1 MDMDGKQA
9 SHDCS
14 LSKEVGIPSSS
25 CPSIDNLLWS
35 GHALGHGLGGVVLKV
50 EDVEAVLKLE
60 DYFNIRNE
68 ANNLLSLTKAIVTR
82 AQVAEMGDRVCVD
95 LCSLMKPGEGLL
107 VGSFARGLFLVHSEC
122 LESNYIASRP
132 FCVNVV
138 EMDQESYAID
148 VEWGPVHAYVSI
160 PGGRTSYLSE
170 LKAGKEVVVV
180 DQKGQLRTAIVG
192 RIKIETR
199 PLILVEAKACITFL
213 LSRIVVPLDS
223 ALLASEGKA
232 LLESGWWSNCSNLPS
247 DHCRWPG
254 IVCNEAGSI
263 IGISPP
269 SKFLKVRTKFGN
281 MNFSCFSNLVHLDP
295 ANHELGGGIPPQISV
310 LSKLGYLNLVLEWS
324 SSSIPPKLGNLK
336 NLVVLNISHNGLF
349 GTIPS
354 TLCLGNNNLVGSIPL
369 EIGNLGKLEGLD
381 LEIGNLGKLK
391 KLDLNHNNLVDSIP
405 LEIGHLG
412 KLEELDLSYNNLVGL
427 IPQTLGSLVKLRSLR
442 LPHNGI
448 NGSIPLEIRNL
459 TMLEK
464 LDLDYNNLVGPIPST
479 LDCLSNLSF
488 LDLSSNNLSAEIPS
502 QLYNLSLRQ
511 VLDPRLSPPRNEI
524 LQQNIIVIVA
534 LAFSRIYA
542 KPKSRPSMK
551 FVSQEFL
558 SPDRASSVGSFYE
571 ISLLELQS
579 LGMQYLT
586 SETRSHM
593 PYHQDESLIEVSN
606 LTYSL
611 NFKERF

>member
-1 MDMDGKQA
+1 MV
-9 SHDCS
+9 S
-14 LSKEVGIPSSS
+14 LYYESQ
-25 CPSIDNLLWS
+25 LLATI
-35 GHALGHGLGGVVLKV
+35 G
-50 EDVEAVLKLE
+50 
-60 DYFNIRNE
+60 
-68 ANNLLSLTKAIVTR
+68 
-82 AQVAEMGDRVCVD
+82 
-95 LCSLMKPGEGLL
+95 
-107 VGSFARGLFLVHSEC
+107 
-122 LESNYIASRP
+122 
-132 FCVNVV
+132 
-138 EMDQESYAID
+138 
-148 VEWGPVHAYVSI
+148 
-160 PGGRTSYLSE
+160 
-170 LKAGKEVVVV
+170 
-180 DQKGQLRTAIVG
+180 
-192 RIKIETR
+192 
-199 PLILVEAKACITFL
+199 ITFL

-232 LLESGWWSNCSNLPS
+232 LLESGWWSDCGNLPS
-247 DHCRWPG
+247 DRCRWPG
-254 IVCNEAGSI
+254 IVCNRAGSI

-269 SKFLKVRTKFGN
+269 SEFFMVGTKFRN
-281 MNFSCFSNLVHLDP
+281 MNFSCFSNLVHLDL
-295 ANHELGGGIPPQISV
+295 ANHELSGGIPPQISV
-310 LSKLGYLNLVLEWS
+310 LSKLRYLNLSLNGPEAELQLS
-324 SSSIPPKLGNLK
+324 SLVNLSRLVKLDISYNSMSSYIPPKLGNLK

-354 TLCLGNNNLVGSIPL
+354 TLCNLSDRRTCLSGSIPL
-369 EIGNLGKLEGLD
+369 EIGNLEKLEELD
-381 LEIGNLGKLK
+381 LGHNYLVGPIPHTLCNLNSPTHLVMDSNYLEGGIPREIGNMKNLESLN
-391 KLDLNHNNLVDSIP
+391 LDN
-405 LEIGHLG
+405 LG
-412 KLEELDLSYNNLVGL
+412 KLEELDLGYNNLVGP
-427 IPQTLGSLVKLRSLR
+427 IPQTPSSLAKLRSLS

-448 NGSIPLEIRNL
+448 NGSIPLEIENL
-459 TMLEK
+459 IMLEE
-464 LDLDYNNLVGPIPST
+464 LDLGYNNLVGPIPST

-534 LAFSRIYA
+534 LAFSCIYA

-611 NFKERF
+611 NFEERF